1 MARSMV
7 KLIAAALAAMT
18 AMVANP
24 AAEESQDVAVSI
36 VNNTTTPKAGISRP
50 IGWMSVS
57 CGGSKHSVK
66 RNEPREIT
74 CSVAQ
79 NAALTVSYANNE
91 HNGSADIDC
100 GVPSGPGFND
110 ESRVTLTFAGS
121 GPGMTLAQSCA
132 NIDLPWFL
140 DDED

>member
-121 GPGMTLAQSCA
+121 GPGMTLTQSCA